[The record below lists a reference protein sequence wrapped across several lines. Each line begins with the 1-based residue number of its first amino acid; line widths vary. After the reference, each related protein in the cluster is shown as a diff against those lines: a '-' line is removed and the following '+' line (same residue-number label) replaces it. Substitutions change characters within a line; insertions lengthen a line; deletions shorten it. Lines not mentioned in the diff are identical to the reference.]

1 MLNLRTLA
9 DDARIEITG
18 RDLKALY
25 NLSRQLSSGVGVS
38 YALLKEKA
46 EEIDNLV
53 SRAEVC
59 VPDQVLEE
67 DESQGMTLRE
77 WALRASYPPPY
88 EDRVLSLMASQ
99 LHYWPDSRIMT
110 LSEVYH
116 EWMDPDR
123 TGSVARQI
131 AMALQYPGV
140 VFYECGENLEF
151 AGFRFGAQPYEY
163 AAIYRGTEA

>member
-46 EEIDNLV
+46 KELDNLV

-59 VPDQVLEE
+59 VPDQVLEA
-67 DESQGMTLRE
+67 DESQGMTLR
-77 WALRASYPPPY
+77 ASYPSSY
-88 EDRVLSLMASQ
+88 EDRVLSLVNTQ

-131 AMALQYPGV
+131 ATALQYPGV
-140 VFYECGENLEF
+140 VFYECGENLKF

-163 AAIYRGTEA
+163 AAIYRERKHEHQ

>member
-67 DESQGMTLRE
+67 DE
-77 WALRASYPPPY
+77 
-88 EDRVLSLMASQ
+88 
-99 LHYWPDSRIMT
+99 
-110 LSEVYH
+110 
-116 EWMDPDR
+116 
-123 TGSVARQI
+123 
-131 AMALQYPGV
+131 
-140 VFYECGENLEF
+140 
-151 AGFRFGAQPYEY
+151 
-163 AAIYRGTEA
+163 